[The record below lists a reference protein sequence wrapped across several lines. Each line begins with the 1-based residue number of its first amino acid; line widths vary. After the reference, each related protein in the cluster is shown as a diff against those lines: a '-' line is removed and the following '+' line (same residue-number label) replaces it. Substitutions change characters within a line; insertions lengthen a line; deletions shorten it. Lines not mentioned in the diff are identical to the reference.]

1 MSKWIRSEK
10 YSAPRY
16 PLYFHE
22 SYKYALGKEK
32 YPRPH
37 WALMRVVY
45 INVENDSA
53 SYEYVE
59 HFLSTVTFNE
69 AKRWFDKYYP
79 LYDLTKDVKL

>member
-10 YSAPRY
+10 YSAPQY

-37 WALMRVVY
+37 WTLMKVVY
-45 INVENDSA
+45 INMENDSS

-59 HFLSTVTFNE
+59 HFLSNITFSE
-69 AKRWFDKYYP
+69 AKKWFDNHIH
-79 LYDLTKDVKL
+79 L

>member
-22 SYKYALGKEK
+22 SYKYVLGKEK

-37 WALMRVVY
+37 WALMKVVY
-45 INVENDSA
+45 INMENDSS

-59 HFLSTVTFNE
+59 HFLSNITFSE
-69 AKRWFDKYYP
+69 AKKWFDNHIH
-79 LYDLTKDVKL
+79 L